1 MAKTSSGMPLMGR
14 AFSGWTTRILLT
26 KCMQNVVNGLVT
38 TQQIPISF
46 YGTIQPLSAR
56 EISLKPEGQRS
67 WTWLQVHCQAK
78 ATNLIPGDQVIYGV
92 DLYKVMALKDYSLN
106 GFIEYHLVRDYQN
119 QVLA

>member
-1 MAKTSSGMPLMGR
+1 MGR